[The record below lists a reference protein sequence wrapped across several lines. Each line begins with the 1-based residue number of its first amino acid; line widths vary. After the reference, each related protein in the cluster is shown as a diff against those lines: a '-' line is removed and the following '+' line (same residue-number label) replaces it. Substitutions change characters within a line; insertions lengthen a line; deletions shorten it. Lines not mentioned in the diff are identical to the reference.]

1 MKKVLVILTTI
12 ILFSACK
19 DEKLEA
25 LEKQIKETECILEF
39 KKSLLG
45 ATNTILLGNKLGGK
59 KDYEGYLKIQAD
71 TTTTCLELKD
81 AWRNYNNAID
91 KLR

>member
-1 MKKVLVILTTI
+1 MKNVLVLLITI

-19 DEKLEA
+19 DEKVEA
-25 LEKQIKETECILEF
+25 SKKKLKEAQCMIEF

-45 ATNTILLGNKLGGK
+45 ATSTIVLGNRLGGK
-59 KDYEGYLKIQAD
+59 KDYEEYLKIQAD
-71 TTTTCLELKD
+71 STTTCLELKD
-81 AWRNYNNAID
+81 AWRNYTNAID

>member
-25 LEKQIKETECILEF
+25 LEKKLKETKCMVEF
-39 KKSLLG
+39 KKSLLD
-45 ATNTILLGNKLGGK
+45 ATNTILLGNKLGGI
-59 KDYEGYLKIQAD
+59 KDYEEYLKIQAD
-71 TTTTCLELKD
+71 STTTCLELKD